1 MVDLCLEVEGIPL
14 PDVVLGEG
22 VCLCHSG
29 LSDCFQSSQRF
40 FSWDE
45 EHVLDA
51 VFCGCHAEAIKLF
64 IPRAWLMGL
73 IHLVNQGEVPASPLG
88 GRSVLILE
96 GFFVDLLLMCCLVMS
111 RPSTTNFLFGEK
123 ET

>member
-29 LSDCFQSSQRF
+29 PSNGFQCSQRLF
-40 FSWDE
+40 PRHE

-51 VFCGCHAEAIKLF
+51 IFCGCHAEAIKLF

-73 IHLVNQGEVPASPLG
+73 IHLVNQGGVSTSPPG
-88 GRSVLILE
+88 SRSVLILE
-96 GFFVDLLLMCCLVMS
+96 AFVY
-111 RPSTTNFLFGEK
+111 
-123 ET
+123 